1 MMVQMRYRSLT
12 LATKGRLVFSIF
24 IQFTLVLTLSAC
36 KDQEEY
42 PRPSNAFYINDY
54 AMILDVATRDSIRRE
69 GERLYEISQD
79 ETDGGSQIV
88 IATFEVESEADI
100 ANYDITEIYRHWG
113 IGDDDM
119 GLLILM
125 FFESYEEDDIEYL
138 RLLEPIQVEIGYRM
152 EQYLSPSQLGQILD
166 NTIYT
171 DTYMDL
177 DMATMHMFYEFLSAI
192 YIDVYGYESFNYDM
206 EVYQEYLNSNP
217 DVEIDD
223 SIPMSMIFYLLSPF
237 TSWSEKL
244 SILLPYLI
252 FVMLGGGG
260 LFVAK
265 NVGGGG
271 SSGGIGIRRKR

>member
-1 MMVQMRYRSLT
+1 MMVQMRYLSLT
-12 LATKGRLVFSIF
+12 LATKGRLVLSILF
-24 IQFTLVLTLSAC
+24 LLGLILTLSAC
-36 KDQEEY
+36 KEKEEY

-88 IATFEVESEADI
+88 VATFEVESEADI
-100 ANYDITEIYRHWG
+100 ANYDITEIYRQWG

-125 FFESYEEDDIEYL
+125 FFERYEEDDIEYL
-138 RLLEPIQVEIGYRM
+138 RLLEPIQVEVGYRM
-152 EQYLSPSQLGQILD
+152 EQYLSPTQLGQILD

-177 DMATMHMFYEFLSAI
+177 DMATMHMFYEFISAI
-192 YIDVYGYESFNYDM
+192 YIDAYGYESFNYDM
-206 EVYQEYLNSNP
+206 DEYQVYLDSNP
-217 DVEIDD
+217 DVEVDD
-223 SIPMSMIFYLLSPF
+223 SIPMSIIFYLISPF
-237 TSWSEKL
+237 SSWSEKL

-252 FVMLGGGG
+252 FMILGGGG

-271 SSGGIGIRRKR
+271 SSGGMGIRRRR